1 MSSQSY
7 GRTVILEHFA
17 HLDWDWTSRFTQYLD
32 QTRPIYSA
40 ANELLQTSDDPNYTY
55 STCEIAFLRDYAEN
69 FPTQFEQ
76 MVATG
81 RLVVV
86 GGAITSPDN
95 LLTAGEC
102 FFRTFLVGVQW
113 MAGYSL
119 EWNGMVWLP
128 DDFGHDSQLP
138 ATLVAMGAG
147 GVGFARVPG
156 DITGP
161 NLTTARPQPVA
172 APLLNQAADGNGGI
186 DFWWQASDGSTIF
199 AHWMPRAYWQ
209 GSNMTSSA
217 CIDTYLAQNG
227 PASPSR
233 YVHVPVGGD
242 FMTPK
247 AQLPTWVAEWKGG
260 PEDAAMVRSFAEY
273 VLAVKNELNVGL
285 PALKTRTFHGASPT
299 TSFLSNPYFLGFY
312 ASRMEL
318 KTLHNATTR
327 LLLQAEVLDAACAA
341 LGGPRDPD
349 VVQRLLN
356 AWNDLAPST
365 HHDYITGTAID
376 DVYTNEQLPRLQQ
389 VHNDAESLL
398 STIVDTIVTNVP
410 AGDNILVAFNTLAF
424 TRTGM
429 VRLPG
434 GGDPVWLTVPAMGWI
449 APDSVPP
456 IPHPVT
462 FGVMTN
468 DHVQMSN
475 GIVSVTISRDANW
488 GISSFGSA
496 ASAESILDGVGNV
509 LSVWEDGGNIYTFG
523 YECSDPSFSPAPTKQ
538 TAQGAPLCE
547 RAGDLYAAVTVSL
560 TLNVDGTD
568 YPYTLRYSLTA
579 GDPFVSISITG
590 AAPSGHTSTSSSTG
604 TSVFVHFPFKGGP
617 LDRMEHG
624 TPNHWDWKEPA
635 TLGTGAYQR
644 VFEPTHNFVT
654 AWAGGSALGAI
665 YHGGVPAWALDGSTL
680 TGCILR
686 NTPDQGCASYYATGS
701 DRDVHTITFALRIGD
716 GVEHAESGKVLRE
729 ALSYNNP
736 LFCAAAAAGA
746 STLERTASLASSDT
760 ALITV
765 AKRGTANPDEL
776 YLRVYNPANSA
787 QTVDLTVSAP
797 FSSAAGATA
806 LERPLANADEAAL
819 AVQVPAPGAIRFTAN
834 HALTT
839 LRLT

>member
-1 MSSQSY
+1 MSSQSA

-17 HLDWDWTSRFTQYLD
+17 HLDWDWTSRFTQYVD

-40 ANELLQTSDDPNYTY
+40 ANELLQASDDPNYTY

-69 FPTQFEQ
+69 FLPEFEQ
-76 MVATG
+76 MIGTG
-81 RLVVV
+81 RLIVV

-102 FFRTFLVGVQW
+102 FFRTFLVGLQW

-119 EWNGMVWLP
+119 DWNGMVWLP

-138 ATLVAMGAG
+138 ATLVAMGAS

-172 APLLNQAADGNGGI
+172 ALLLNQEADGNGGI

-199 AHWMPRAYWQ
+199 AHWMPQAYWQ
-209 GSNMTSSA
+209 GRDMTSSA

-242 FMTPK
+242 FMPPK
-247 AQLPTWVAEWKGG
+247 AQLPSWAAEWKRGA
-260 PEDAAMVRSFAEY
+260 DDAMVRSFADY
-273 VLAVKNELNVGL
+273 VQAVKGEVSDGKA
-285 PALKTRTFHGASPT
+285 ALKTRTFHGTSPA

-318 KTLHNATTR
+318 KALHNATTR
-327 LLLQAEVLDAACAA
+327 LLLQAEVLDAACAF
-341 LGGPRDPD
+341 LGGPKRAD
-349 VVQRLLN
+349 VVQGLLN

-365 HHDYITGTAID
+365 HHDYITGTAVD

-389 VHNDAESLL
+389 VLSDAQSLL
-398 STIVDTIVTNVP
+398 SSVVDTIVTNTG
-410 AGDNILVAFNTLAF
+410 AGENVIIAFNTLGF
-424 TRTGM
+424 PRTGM
-429 VRLPG
+429 VRPPG
-434 GGDPVWLTVPAMGWI
+434 GGDPVWITVPAMGWTVSGAI
-449 APDSVPP
+449 LPL
-456 IPHPVT
+456 IPARVA
-462 FGVMTN
+462 FNVMT
-468 DHVQMSN
+468 DDVVAMSN
-475 GIVSVTISRDANW
+475 GIVSVTISRNVNW
-488 GISSFGSA
+488 GISSFGPAYSA
-496 ASAESILDGVGNV
+496 ASILDGPGNV
-509 LSVWEDGGNIYTFG
+509 LSVWEDGGNLYTLG
-523 YECSDPSFSPAPTKQ
+523 YECCDPSFSPASATQ
-538 TAQGAPLCE
+538 TAVGTPVCE
-547 RAGDLYAAVTVSL
+547 HDGDLYAAVTVSL
-560 TLNVDGTD
+560 TLSLHGKD
-568 YPYTLRYSLTA
+568 YPYTLKYSLTA

-590 AAPSGHTSTSSSTG
+590 AAPTGHTPTSG
-604 TSVFVHFPFKGGP
+604 TSVFVHFPFWGGP
-617 LDRMEHG
+617 FDRMEHG

-635 TLGTGAYQR
+635 TLGTGAYAR

-654 AWAGGSALGAI
+654 AWAGDIPLGAI

-686 NTPDQGCASYYATGS
+686 NTPGSGCAPYFATGS
-701 DRDVHTITFALRIGD
+701 DRGMHTITFALRIAD
-716 GVEHAESGKVLRE
+716 GLEHAESGKVLRE

-736 LFCAAAAAGA
+736 LFCAAAPAVAA
-746 STLERTASLASSDT
+746 TLEKTASLASSDG

-765 AKRGTANPDEL
+765 AKRGSENPDEL
-776 YLRVYNPANSA
+776 YLRVYAPANTA
-787 QTVDLTVSAP
+787 QSVDLTVNAP
-797 FSSAAGATA
+797 FPSVRGATA
-806 LERPLANADEAAL
+806 LERPLGEAEAAAL
-819 AVQVPAPGAIRFTAN
+819 ALQTPAPGVIRFTAS

-839 LRLT
+839 LCLT